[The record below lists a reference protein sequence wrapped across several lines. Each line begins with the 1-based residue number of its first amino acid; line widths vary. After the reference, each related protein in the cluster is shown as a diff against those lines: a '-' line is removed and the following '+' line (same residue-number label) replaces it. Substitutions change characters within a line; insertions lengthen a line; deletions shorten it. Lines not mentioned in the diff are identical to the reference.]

1 MKHEKNDQS
10 TLKKYFGL
18 ILLVA
23 LFLLLTVALLGLS
36 AWTTNRLAKNTQVI
50 NVAGE
55 QGASIQQL
63 SKNLMDINLYLDA
76 QQNTTTISASDV
88 QAASE
93 PMATQPKQSDYPPY
107 HKKLCIVCKRYN
119 KFATALKTP

>member
-63 SKNLMDINLYLDA
+63 SKNLMDINL
-76 QQNTTTISASDV
+76 ISGCSA
-88 QAASE
+88 
-93 PMATQPKQSDYPPY
+93 K
-107 HKKLCIVCKRYN
+107 YN
-119 KFATALKTP
+119 YYFSFGRSGSL

>member
-1 MKHEKNDQS
+1 M
-10 TLKKYFGL
+10 
-18 ILLVA
+18 
-23 LFLLLTVALLGLS
+23 ALLGLS
-36 AWTTNRLAKNTQVI
+36 AWATNRLAKNTQVI

-76 QQNTTTISASDV
+76 QQNTTAISASDV

-93 PMATQPKQSDYPPY
+93 PMATLSN
-107 HKKLCIVCKRYN
+107 IVV
-119 KFATALKTP
+119 